1 MICCAVRL
9 ANPKSITTAVDHAE
23 FRAALGRMDL
33 GLTDAQLTEVLAAVD
48 TDGNGTIE
56 YGEFVARLEAEWG
69 DPADGPVA
77 AEEPRAG
84 GAPAVWRTQSWESV
98 QNGSPT
104 AGAGASQPPQPSPD
118 PAAEAAVAA
127 AQAAVATA
135 EAEAEVASQRAKE
148 AAAEAAAATA
158 AEAASVAA
166 LAQEKRLRSHIEGD
180 VSALRVELEEEEA
193 ACGAYR
199 DEAEAL
205 RLELQTATGV
215 LKEVRA
221 EAEAQARAQAQEGV
235 ATTAEQDE
243 TKLLLG
249 RLREENER
257 LRRENDTGVESAV
270 SEVESA
276 SRAVED
282 GLRTELADA
291 NRRLLESERRAAA
304 ADERAR
310 TADAS
315 ADDFNDIAGTF
326 EAELK
331 EARKQLEAEVSERKM
346 VQVQER
352 VAQERAMQ
360 LEERVREL
368 EVSAAAAA
376 ELREEDEIAREEA
389 EVAREEREEELRDLE
404 AAHAVAVDGLKVT
417 IAAQGEEIEELRR
430 AQASGGSS
438 LGPAAASWAS
448 VNPSSQPAHRAAE
461 ARPSVAN
468 VPTGPAG
475 RNEQTDALEE
485 GAPVGRAV
493 VRRSFAP
500 EAPGDLELR
509 EGEIIM
515 LLKNPPV
522 GVAKDWWK
530 GYAQADELRRGIF
543 PRSHVEEIVDEDQQS
558 APESPLQA
566 SEAAWAEVSDSAEAP
581 APAPAPA
588 AAAGSAD
595 ASRNWASGSGDWLS
609 NLSSQLDSLDG
620 LGADDDSTIKG
631 ADDDSNPFATSPP
644 PEENLAPT
652 GNEVTT

>member
-1 MICCAVRL
+1 M
-9 ANPKSITTAVDHAE
+9 TE
-23 FRAALGRMDL
+23 
-33 GLTDAQLTEVLAAVD
+33 AQLTEVLAAVD

-69 DPADGPVA
+69 DPAEGPTA
-77 AEEPRAG
+77 GEEPRAG

-98 QNGSPT
+98 QNGSPA
-104 AGAGASQPPQPSPD
+104 AGQSPAPRGADASQPPQPSPD

-127 AQAAVATA
+127 AKAAGASA

-221 EAEAQARAQAQEGV
+221 EAEAQAQAQEGV
-235 ATTAEQDE
+235 VTTAEQDE
-243 TKLLLG
+243 TKLQLA

-257 LRRENDTGVESAV
+257 LRRENETGVESAV

-282 GLRTELADA
+282 GLRAELADA

-304 ADERAR
+304 ADERAS

-315 ADDFNDIAGTF
+315 ADEFNDIAGTF

-331 EARKQLEAEVSERKM
+331 EARKQLETEVSERKM

-352 VAQERAMQ
+352 VAQERATQ

-368 EVSAAAAA
+368 EVTAAAAA

-389 EVAREEREEELRDLE
+389 EVAKEEREEELRDLE

-417 IAAQGEEIEELRR
+417 IAAQGEEIEELRAALAAR
-430 AQASGGSS
+430 PQASGGSS
-438 LGPAAASWAS
+438 LGTAAADWAS
-448 VNPSSQPAHRAAE
+448 ANPSGQLAHRAAEPRE

-468 VPTGPAG
+468 VPTEPAG

-581 APAPAPA
+581 EPAPAPLAADA
-588 AAAGSAD
+588 AATG
-595 ASRNWASGSGDWLS
+595 RNWASGSGDWLS

-620 LGADDDSTIKG
+620 FGADD
-631 ADDDSNPFATSPP
+631 ASNPFATSPP
-644 PEENLAPT
+644 PEDNLAPT